1 MHEGKRNVYS
11 FEMNGKKH
19 SLHPLKGKQ
28 EEANNQLLI
37 MTDKKIVNDWKAE
50 ANDNEVEL
58 TNMVCSGWLKG
69 KTDQQEMSNASMALI
84 EEAQYEVNKN
94 NGKCMVTEITKDGDV
109 IVTSKGE
116 EGQRIQEENSWT
128 SSIIMLINFLFTV
141 VTGRLNCLYAGRG
154 EPVDNLFAG
163 QRK

>member
-1 MHEGKRNVYS
+1 MH
-11 FEMNGKKH
+11 GKKH

-69 KTDQQEMSNASMALI
+69 KTDQ
-84 EEAQYEVNKN
+84 
-94 NGKCMVTEITKDGDV
+94 
-109 IVTSKGE
+109 
-116 EGQRIQEENSWT
+116 
-128 SSIIMLINFLFTV
+128 
-141 VTGRLNCLYAGRG
+141 
-154 EPVDNLFAG
+154 
-163 QRK
+163 

>member
-1 MHEGKRNVYS
+1 MHEGKINVYS

-19 SLHPLKGKQ
+19 SLHPLKDKQ

-37 MTDKKIVNDWKAE
+37 MTDKKIMNDWKAE

-69 KTDQQEMSNASMALI
+69 KTYQQEMSNASMALI
-84 EEAQYEVNKN
+84 EEAQCEVNKN

-109 IVTSKGE
+109 TITRKGE
-116 EGQRIQEENSWT
+116 EGKIIQEENSWT
-128 SSIIMLINFLFTV
+128 SSIIMVINFMFTI

-154 EPVDNLFAG
+154 EQLTTCLQG
-163 QRK
+163 K